1 MCAVWIIVLRVYVP
15 DLCFLRIYSPKSY
28 GREETASSPPHI
40 MYVCILCSIHM
51 CIMVYTH
58 IRTNMNVVFS

>member
-40 MYVCILCSIHM
+40 MYICIFGSIH
-51 CIMVYTH
+51 IYVYYGIHTYTYEH
-58 IRTNMNVVFS
+58 GCGV